1 MSNPPEGTVRAV
13 FVRNYDTDPREGGGL
28 LEADSAIKFQDGTVM
43 LFVKDGNSHSL
54 PGIILTRKAI
64 YALKARG

>member
-1 MSNPPEGTVRAV
+1 MSNPPDGKVRAIYQ
-13 FVRNYDTDPREGGGL
+13 RSYITDPRESGGL

-43 LFVKDGNSHSL
+43 LFVQDGNGNSL

-64 YALKARG
+64 YALRARG